1 MNQEVIDCIDASLC
15 SLQQARLA
23 LRNEA
28 TLEDI
33 LKGRNPYFLRSTR
46 KVAFQLS
53 SYCLD
58 NYLLSVDEMLFA
70 NFSRELS
77 AFAARRGQQSLKSSE
92 ILELFAQD
100 DLPLE
105 FELLSAYSR
114 ASNRLLYEL
123 YTEFCDED
131 ASIDWEKLTRYIR
144 SLERQDHS
152 RESVGDSA

>member
-1 MNQEVIDCIDASLC
+1 MKVQSIVGEMTEPISREARSFIEANIRA
-15 SLQQARLA
+15 LQQARLDK
-23 LRNEA
+23 RNNA
-28 TLEDI
+28 TLAD
-33 LKGRNPYFLRSTR
+33 LFKDRNPYFLRSTR

-58 NYLLSVDEMLFA
+58 NYLLSVDENLFA
-70 NFSRELS
+70 DFEREFSVFMAQRS
-77 AFAARRGQQSLKSSE
+77 QQSLESSE

-114 ASNRLLYEL
+114 ASNRLLHEL

-131 ASIDWEKLTRYIR
+131 ARVDWERLVEFI
-144 SLERQDHS
+144 SSE
-152 RESVGDSA
+152 